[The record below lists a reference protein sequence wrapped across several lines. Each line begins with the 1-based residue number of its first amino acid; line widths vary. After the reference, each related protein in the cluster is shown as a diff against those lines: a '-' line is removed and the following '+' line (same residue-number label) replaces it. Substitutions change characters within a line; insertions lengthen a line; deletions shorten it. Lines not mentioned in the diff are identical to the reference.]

1 MIINILLKK
10 IIKENFNQN
19 IIFLDNNELFNILK
33 RDDDNYYKSFYDI
46 DYKVRN
52 IQNIEEYI
60 NYIKESTINFNN
72 YEKNKI
78 KTCAND
84 ADIFFENLNYE
95 WLNGKKMNKIP
106 WKIGLVEGK
115 LYENGLPHTRS
126 DIIIISKD
134 SVINYSYKKLTNTL
148 IHEKVHVYQKIY
160 KNDILKYLNNYNFIK
175 IKKRDVKDNIRSN
188 PDLDEWVYKDLDN
201 NIYKAVYNKNPSS
214 IEDITYYPINKQ
226 SYEHPFE
233 KMAIFIENKN
243 K

>member
-1 MIINILLKK
+1 MIINIFLRGCT
-10 IIKENFNQN
+10 KENFNQN
-19 IIFLDNNELFNILK
+19 IIFLDSDLLFNILK
-33 RDDDNYYKSFYDI
+33 RDEDNYYKSFYEI

-52 IQNIEEYI
+52 IKNIEEYI
-60 NYIKESTINFNN
+60 NHIKKSAISFND

-78 KTCAND
+78 KKCINN

-95 WLNGKKMNKIP
+95 WIDGKKMNKIP
-106 WKIGLVEGK
+106 WKIGLIEGK

-134 SVINYSYKKLTNTL
+134 SINSYSYKKLTNTL

-160 KNDILKYLNNYNFIK
+160 KDDVLKYLNNFIK
-175 IKKRDVKDNIRSN
+175 IKRRDINDNIRSN
-188 PDLDEWVYKDLDN
+188 PDLDGWVYKDLDN

-226 SYEHPFE
+226 SYEHPYE